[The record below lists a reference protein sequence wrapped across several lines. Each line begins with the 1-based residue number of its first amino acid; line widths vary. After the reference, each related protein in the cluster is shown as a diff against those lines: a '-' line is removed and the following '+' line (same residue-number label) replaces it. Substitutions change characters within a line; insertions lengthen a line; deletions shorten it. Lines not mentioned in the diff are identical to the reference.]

1 VTAAGG
7 EGFPVVCNVADEASV
22 NAMVQAVIE
31 RYGRVDILV
40 NNAAVLPPGG
50 MTTIR
55 PRHWELAV
63 KVNVHG
69 PFHAIRAVLPTMT
82 AQGSG
87 SIINVSS
94 VTANEVHGP
103 YGATKHSLEGL
114 TVAFA
119 RELAGSGVT
128 VNCLKPAGGI
138 DTPGL
143 RFAELEDS
151 VYQNLPPADRYVE
164 AAILLALL
172 TPDQGTGL
180 VCHDTEVI
188 ERWASEPLRSQ
199 LAALPRG

>member
-1 VTAAGG
+1 
-7 EGFPVVCNVADEASV
+7 
-22 NAMVQAVIE
+22 
-31 RYGRVDILV
+31 
-40 NNAAVLPPGG
+40 
-50 MTTIR
+50 
-55 PRHWELAV
+55 
-63 KVNVHG
+63 VHG